1 MDWLFD
7 PEIWIALVTL
17 TILEIVLG
25 VDNIIFISILSAKV
39 PPDQQRSARR
49 LGLAL
54 AMFVRIG
61 LLLSISWI
69 IRLTEPLFAVAG
81 HDFSGR
87 DLTLLLGGLF
97 LLAKSTYEIHESLEG
112 DEEHRSAQATASFAS
127 VILQILV
134 LDIVFSLDSVITAV
148 GMVEQVGVMVAA
160 IVIAVGVML
169 LSAEAISTFVNDR
182 PTVKILAL
190 SFLLLVGFSLVAE
203 AFHQE
208 VPKGYLYFA
217 MAFSVFVELINQR
230 IRQRVPVRL
239 KRRQL
244 AYDPASQPGGRA

>member
-1 MDWLFD
+1 MEWLSN

-17 TILEIVLG
+17 TVLEVVLG
-25 VDNIIFISILSAKV
+25 VDNVIFISILSAKL
-39 PPDQQRSARR
+39 PRSQQRSARR
-49 LGLAL
+49 LGLVL
-54 AMFVRIG
+54 AMVARVG

-87 DLTLLLGGLF
+87 DLTLLVGGLF
-97 LLAKSTYEIHESLEG
+97 LLAKSTFEIHESLEG
-112 DEEHRSAQATASFAS
+112 EEGHKSDKVAASFAS
-127 VILQILV
+127 VIFQILV
-134 LDIVFSLDSVITAV
+134 LDVVFSLDSVITAV
-148 GMVEQVGVMVAA
+148 GMVEQIGVMIAA
-160 IVIAVGVML
+160 IIIAVAVML
-169 LSAEAISTFVNDR
+169 LSAEAISAFVNER

-208 VPKGYLYFA
+208 IAKGYLYFA

-230 IRQRVPVRL
+230 IRHRQPVHL
-239 KRRQL
+239 KK
-244 AYDPASQPGGRA
+244 AY

>member
-1 MDWLFD
+1 MEWLSN

-25 VDNIIFISILSAKV
+25 VDNVIFISILSTRL
-39 PPDQQRSARR
+39 PGPQQRPARR
-49 LGLAL
+49 LGLLL
-54 AMFVRIG
+54 AMVSRIG

-69 IRLTEPLFAVAG
+69 VRLTEPLFTVLQ

-87 DLTLLLGGLF
+87 DLTLLGGGLF
-97 LLAKSTYEIHESLEG
+97 LLAKSTFEIHESLEG
-112 DEEHRSAQATASFAS
+112 GEGHKSASVPASFAS
-127 VILQILV
+127 VLLQILI
-134 LDIVFSLDSVITAV
+134 LDLVFSLDSVITAV
-148 GMVEQVGVMVAA
+148 GMVDEIGVMIAA
-160 IVIAVGVML
+160 IIIAVAVMV
-169 LSAEAISTFVNDR
+169 LSAEAISAFVNER

-208 VPKGYLYFA
+208 IAKGYLYFA

-230 IRQRVPVRL
+230 VRHRTSVHL
-239 KRRQL
+239 KKS
-244 AYDPASQPGGRA
+244 Y

>member
-1 MDWLFD
+1 MDWLLD

-25 VDNIIFISILSAKV
+25 VDNVIFISILSAKV
-39 PPDQQRSARR
+39 PARRQRPARR

-81 HDFSGR
+81 HDVSGR
-87 DLTLLLGGLF
+87 DLTLLFGGLF
-97 LLAKSTYEIHESLEG
+97 LLGKSTYEIHESLEG
-112 DEEHRSAQATASFAS
+112 DEGHTSGNVAATFAS
-127 VILQILV
+127 VIMQILV
-134 LDIVFSLDSVITAV
+134 LDVVFSLDSVITAV
-148 GMVEQVGVMVAA
+148 GMVDQIGVMIAA

-169 LSAEAISTFVNDR
+169 LSAEAISAFVNER
-182 PTVKILAL
+182 PTVRMLAL

-208 VPKGYLYFA
+208 IPKGYLYFA

-230 IRQRVPVRL
+230 IRHPAPVQL
-239 KRRQL
+239 KK
-244 AYDPASQPGGRA
+244 AYTN

>member
-1 MDWLFD
+1 MEWLSN

-17 TILEIVLG
+17 TVLEIVLG
-25 VDNIIFISILSAKV
+25 VDNVIFISILSAKLPV
-39 PPDQQRSARR
+39 PQQRSARR
-49 LGLAL
+49 LGLVL
-54 AMFVRIG
+54 AMVARVG

-87 DLTLLLGGLF
+87 DLTLLVGGLF
-97 LLAKSTYEIHESLEG
+97 LLGKSTFEIHESLES
-112 DEEHRSAQATASFAS
+112 EEGHKSAKVTASFAS
-127 VILQILV
+127 VMFQILV
-134 LDIVFSLDSVITAV
+134 LDVVFSLDSVITAV
-148 GMVEQVGVMVAA
+148 GMVEQIGVMIAA
-160 IVIAVGVML
+160 IIIAVAVML
-169 LSAEAISTFVNDR
+169 LSAEAISAFVNER

-208 VPKGYLYFA
+208 IAKGYLYFA

-230 IRQRVPVRL
+230 IRHQQPVRL
-239 KRRQL
+239 KK
-244 AYDPASQPGGRA
+244 AY

>member
-1 MDWLFD
+1 MDWLLN

-39 PPDQQRSARR
+39 PAHQQRSARR

-97 LLAKSTYEIHESLEG
+97 LLGKSTYEIHESLEG
-112 DEEHRSAQATASFAS
+112 DQAQASRKADASFTS

-134 LDIVFSLDSVITAV
+134 LDVVFSLDSVITAV
-148 GMVEQVGVMVAA
+148 GMVEQVGVMIAA
-160 IVIAVGVML
+160 IVIAIGVML
-169 LSAEAISTFVNDR
+169 LSAEAISAFVNDR

-203 AFHQE
+203 SFHQE

-230 IRQRVPVRL
+230 L
-239 KRRQL
+239 DRRTPGHL
-244 AYDPASQPGGRA
+244 GKESAS

>member
-1 MDWLFD
+1 MEWLSN

-17 TILEIVLG
+17 TVLEVVLG
-25 VDNIIFISILSAKV
+25 VDNVIFISILSAKL
-39 PPDQQRSARR
+39 PRSQQRSARR
-49 LGLAL
+49 LGLVL
-54 AMFVRIG
+54 AMVARVG

-87 DLTLLLGGLF
+87 DLTLLVGGLF
-97 LLAKSTYEIHESLEG
+97 LLATSTFEIHESLEG
-112 DEEHRSAQATASFAS
+112 EEGHKSDKVAASFAS
-127 VILQILV
+127 VIFQILV
-134 LDIVFSLDSVITAV
+134 LDVVFSLDSVITAV
-148 GMVEQVGVMVAA
+148 GMVEQIGVMIAA
-160 IVIAVGVML
+160 IIIAVAVML
-169 LSAEAISTFVNDR
+169 LSAEAISAFVNER

-208 VPKGYLYFA
+208 IAKGYLYFA

-230 IRQRVPVRL
+230 IRHRQPVHL
-239 KRRQL
+239 KK
-244 AYDPASQPGGRA
+244 AY